1 MTQFAISIL
10 DNKASLF
17 LEFMKRLSF
26 VKEIQ
31 QVEDVDIPQWQ
42 KDVVRER
49 MADYKTNPNQA
60 LDFDV
65 AMDYIESEL
74 MQPVSTNYTN

>member
-1 MTQFAISIL
+1 
-10 DNKASLF
+10 
-17 LEFMKRLSF
+17 MKNLNF

-49 MADYKTNPNQA
+49 LADYKANPNQA
-60 LDFDV
+60 LDFGCDG
-65 AMDYIESEL
+65 
-74 MQPVSTNYTN
+74 

>member
-1 MTQFAISIL
+1 MTQFTISIP

-17 LEFMKRLSF
+17 LEFMKSLNF

-31 QVEDVDIPQWQ
+31 QVEDIDIPQWQ

-49 MADYKTNPNQA
+49 MADYKANPNQA
-60 LDFDV
+60 LDFDA
-65 AMDYIESEL
+65 AMDDVESEL
-74 MQPVSTNYTN
+74 

>member
-1 MTQFAISIL
+1 MTQFTISIP

-17 LEFMKRLSF
+17 LEFMKNLSF

-49 MADYKTNPNQA
+49 MVDYKANPNQA
-60 LDFDV
+60 LDFDA
-65 AMDYIESEL
+65 AMDNIEAEL
-74 MQPVSTNYTN
+74 